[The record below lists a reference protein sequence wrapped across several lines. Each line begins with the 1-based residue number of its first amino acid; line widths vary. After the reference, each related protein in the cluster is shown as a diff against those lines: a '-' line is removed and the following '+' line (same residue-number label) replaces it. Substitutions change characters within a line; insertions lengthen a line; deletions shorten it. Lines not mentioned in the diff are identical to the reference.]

1 MCDSYGMVDEPTAD
15 GAALKRA
22 PARRVPAAAL
32 VLVASLLAFL
42 AIPSIWV
49 NRQFLNTDNWAA
61 TSSEMLENPIIRNQ
75 VATYLVDELYT
86 GVDVEASIR
95 EALPARARP
104 LAGPIANALRD
115 QVEKR
120 ARVVLARP
128 RFQQRWE
135 NANRAAHTALL
146 RILEGGGPIA
156 STEGG
161 VVTLDLKA
169 LLAQLQQQVGVG
181 GRAAA
186 ALPAGAAQI
195 TIMRSDQL
203 KTAQNGLKV
212 LKALPVVFV
221 VLSFVLF
228 AIALVI
234 APGWR
239 RQAVRAYGWG
249 FIIAGV
255 GALAAAS
262 IAGGGVVDSLSST
275 AAVEPTVAAAWDIGT
290 SRLDEVATATI
301 GYGVVM
307 VFGAWLAGSTRW
319 AIGTRRTLAPT
330 LREPALAWGAFAVVM
345 AIVVLWWQP
354 TPATR
359 DPLLAVIFIVLAGAR
374 LGGAAP
380 AYRPRVPDGH
390 PRRPH
395 ACDAG
400 AGRRG
405 AGLGAPDHGGRRR
418 GRGPAGRGVR
428 LGGHGGGAPADGP
441 GGGARRAGDRTAGA
455 GGQAPAARAA
465 RRPARR
471 RRARRRGA
479 QRGEGADPRA
489 DVGRR
494 EDVAG
499 ARRASGVPTARPVS
513 RGSWLSG
520 RRIPVR

>member
-1 MCDSYGMVDEPTAD
+1 MVDEPTAN
-15 GAALKRA
+15 GAARKRA
-22 PARRVPAAAL
+22 PAHRVPAAAL

-42 AIPSIWV
+42 ALPSIWA

-61 TSSEMLENPIIRNQ
+61 TSSEMLENPVIRNQ
-75 VATYLVDELYT
+75 VATFLVDELYS

-95 EALPARARP
+95 DALPVRARP

-135 NANRAAHTALL
+135 DANRTAHAALL
-146 RILEGGGPIA
+146 RILDGGGPIA

-181 GRAAA
+181 GRAAQ
-186 ALPAGAAQI
+186 ALPAGAARI

-203 KTAQNGLKV
+203 ATAQDGLKV
-212 LKALPVVFV
+212 LRALPVVLV

-228 AIALVI
+228 AIALAI

-249 FIIAGV
+249 FVIAGV

-262 IAGGGVVDSLSST
+262 IGGGAVVDSLSRT

-290 SRLDEVATATI
+290 TRLDEVATATI

-307 VFGAWLAGSTRW
+307 ILGAWLAGSTRW
-319 AIGTRRTLAPT
+319 AVATRRTLAPT

-359 DPLLAVIFIVLAGAR
+359 DPLLAVIFIVLLALGWEALRRRTAREFPTATHGDLVRLTRAR
-374 LGGAAP
+374 LGGALSS
-380 AYRPRVPDGH
+380 V
-390 PRRPH
+390 RRTTG
-395 ACDAG
+395 AG
-400 AGRRG
+400 AGVVVRQAG
-405 AGLGAPDHGGRRR
+405 AFGSAATAEVRQRTGR
-418 GRGPAGRGVR
+418 
-428 LGGHGGGAPADGP
+428 GAPAP
-441 GGGARRAGDRTAGA
+441 AEP
-455 GGQAPAARAA
+455 APAAEDLKLQQLERLAALRAA
-465 RRPARR
+465 GVLDDAELSAEKARIL
-471 RRARRRGA
+471 A
-479 QRGEGADPRA
+479 Q
-489 DVGRR
+489 
-494 EDVAG
+494 
-499 ARRASGVPTARPVS
+499 T
-513 RGSWLSG
+513 
-520 RRIPVR
+520 